1 MPSVARSSTVTCTT
15 CCACSN
21 TLTKRSQSER
31 HPTEM
36 VFFVTTCCLL
46 KYSPTDRLPC
56 LPSRPFI
63 ARKSPHTDAAPDVLM
78 TIGPVAQDSTFVSQ
92 GVPGSSSALITY
104 SGDAF
109 MSSSGLRQACAFN
122 LGGLIGGRNDR
133 LEFLCEVARSFVPRC
148 RPSMLG
154 YHIRTRHAL
163 GCRIRVPSLSQCV
176 RANLYA

>member
-1 MPSVARSSTVTCTT
+1 MLKHTDQKIAIRTASDRDGVLCHHVLLAEALSNGPPPMPSVSP
-15 CCACSN
+15 
-21 TLTKRSQSER
+21 LHRSQVS
-31 HPTEM
+31 
-36 VFFVTTCCLL
+36 
-46 KYSPTDRLPC
+46 
-56 LPSRPFI
+56 
-63 ARKSPHTDAAPDVLM
+63 HTDAAPDVLM

-122 LGGLIGGRNDR
+122 LGGLIEGRNDR

-148 RPSMLG
+148 RPSSLLDI
-154 YHIRTRHAL
+154 HIRTRHAL